1 MGAGMDQHIMDDQIV
16 ALRQRREGRDI
27 GRKSASEIEDPFN
40 PINRSRSRF
49 ERLTCSFS
57 WFVCLAAQEMNEF
70 HGEREYDRRTVFPGN
85 NVQRAQV
92 AQLH

>member
-1 MGAGMDQHIMDDQIV
+1 MDDQIV
-16 ALRQRREGRDI
+16 ALRQRREERDI
-27 GRKSASEIEDPFN
+27 GRKSATETEHPFN
-40 PINRSRSRF
+40 PISRSRF
-49 ERLTCSFS
+49 PFERLMCSFS
-57 WFVCLAAQEMNEF
+57 WFACLAVQEVNEF